1 MSWLLL
7 GFDAIQC
14 AECSSC
20 RDGIQFTR
28 DQVLTG
34 RYEPPVNTAVPLA
47 PSSKYQGGAEALNG
61 EALGV

>member
-1 MSWLLL
+1 VAGLLRC
-7 GFDAIQC
+7 DAMRYN
-14 AECSSC
+14 APSVRVVE
-20 RDGIQFTR
+20 IQFTR

-47 PSSKYQGGAEALNG
+47 PSSRYQGGAEALNG

>member
-1 MSWLLL
+1 MRYNAPSVRVVE
-7 GFDAIQC
+7 IQ
-14 AECSSC
+14 S
-20 RDGIQFTR
+20 TR

-47 PSSKYQGGAEALNG
+47 PSSRYQGGAEALNG